1 MTSKAPVEADTDE
14 ASDPVHI
21 AAELQKSSWP
31 ESCLLD
37 NEKQFVSVCIG
48 NTSLHWATHGFAKP
62 SSPSPT
68 DSNPSFFWRTPHL
81 VPEEIDADLECED
94 TTDNGKTNGNATDHD
109 DANANNAELINTLCR
124 HIPQTLSD
132 FFFGFSSTPNGN
144 GESEPKRRSQT
155 LRSAH
160 EQNKIRGHIPTFYL
174 VSTNSQ
180 QSLFLSKVLGSI
192 PCRIYLLQSHD
203 FYTAGQGA
211 YIGMGVDRLAN
222 LRGAV
227 GIKGL
232 PALVIDGGSALTY
245 TAVGCNGNIMGGGI
259 SPGFEM
265 RMRAMNEFT
274 CALPNVD
281 VVKYLQEV
289 GKMEVPPGIFAGDTE
304 RGMVVSLLNEVGCGL
319 RGVVS
324 AWKDDAR
331 VKDARKSP
339 SAAGKKRKT
348 ASAGAGAAVAG
359 KDVKELDNKD
369 LLVTVTGGSGPTIVK
384 LLKKDNGDI
393 LDFGA
398 VPNPDIS
405 MQHIL
410 GLQHFGIAAVLCEK
424 SKRDYTAPYVAEG
437 NKEKQNEGSAAKKAK
452 DAVKY
457 DVYVVKRVAKE
468 FEVPDEDGDHI
479 YRGQVL
485 SYSVYDGDKGIE
497 PYFRVVYTDGDEE
510 DVDFQDLKCTFVL
523 VSFH

>member
-1 MTSKAPVEADTDE
+1 
-14 ASDPVHI
+14 
-21 AAELQKSSWP
+21 
-31 ESCLLD
+31 
-37 NEKQFVSVCIG
+37 
-48 NTSLHWATHGFAKP
+48 
-62 SSPSPT
+62 
-68 DSNPSFFWRTPHL
+68 
-81 VPEEIDADLECED
+81 
-94 TTDNGKTNGNATDHD
+94 
-109 DANANNAELINTLCR
+109 
-124 HIPQTLSD
+124 
-132 FFFGFSSTPNGN
+132 
-144 GESEPKRRSQT
+144 
-155 LRSAH
+155 
-160 EQNKIRGHIPTFYL
+160 
-174 VSTNSQ
+174 
-180 QSLFLSKVLGSI
+180 
-192 PCRIYLLQSHD
+192 
-203 FYTAGQGA
+203 
-211 YIGMGVDRLAN
+211 MGVDRLAN

-457 DVYVVKRVAKE
+457 DVYVGKRVAKE

-510 DVDFQDLKCTFVL
+510 DVDFQDLKLMLEKFKSVGPKSIDADKNPEGYVGRRVAKTFFDDNQIYIGTIEKYADGLWYVEYDDGDAEDFEKDEVL
-523 VSFH
+523 AQTKFYEDHRHELPTES